1 MALINCSECGH
12 EISDKALRCPNC
24 GCPIERVETIQE
36 AIEVKE
42 PKKSKTWILGIFAFL
57 LCIIGVGCYFY
68 FINSSHEDGNI
79 GLENDFAQKIKGKYT
94 IVVWNDNF
102 GEFYNTEGGRLCS
115 FELSDGR
122 KEPMTLRLSQSLN
135 ILGKSTD
142 RLYLS
147 SNRLFADY
155 SDYLNFNS
163 SYNPNKELGVAVEC
177 SNEDDATFYVVKIG
191 KGQIEEKHITLHQVK
206 AKAGTDYVLLYY
218 NDEYGTLYD
227 RNGKRICGVSRGY
240 SSAGDLHVKFTKT
253 ISFYNSTT
261 NELLIKDNYV
271 YLSSSDLIHD
281 KYRKEGEPTT
291 RKASSKTV
299 DENDAVIYEFSKIDA
314 DTELQ
319 KEQQKDMQQKEE
331 KLRESKAI
339 VGTYFFNPCRNEYAT
354 TDIFGSSILVGYTKW
369 SEYLVVMD
377 DLRVTLLK
385 PNRRNFVGTVTDI
398 NDGIFVIST
407 YSSDNARIGAWTP
420 IYQNGREIG
429 RLGDKGYGF
438 PKDVVIDTKT
448 KRIYNGIENYKNKD
462 ISDVE
467 YIMYEDFSS
476 EIKDANNSEY
486 KQEYLNEEY
495 ERKYGI

>member
-42 PKKSKTWILGIFAFL
+42 PKKSKTWIWGIFAFL

-68 FINSSHEDGNI
+68 FNNYSHEEDNI

-122 KEPMTLRLSQSLN
+122 KEPMTLCLSQSLN

-177 SNEDDATFYVVKIG
+177 SNEDDATFYFVKIG

-206 AKAGTDYVLLYY
+206 PKAGTDYVLLYY

-271 YLSSSDLIHD
+271 YLSSSDLIDD

-291 RKASSKTV
+291 RKASSKIV
-299 DENDAVIYEFSKIDA
+299 DENDAVIYEFFKIDA
-314 DTELQ
+314 DTERA
-319 KEQQKDMQQKEE
+319 E
-331 KLRESKAI
+331 RERAEREAAEREAAERAERERAECEAANI
-339 VGTYFFNPCRNEYAT
+339 WTGA
-354 TDIFGSSILVGYTKW
+354 SSIEELEQKIEGTTW
-369 SEYLVVMD
+369 STDPVKGADGLIFKFVFSNGTLKKY
-377 DLRVTLLK
+377 VTRPSRGEWTDEPEIFTYK
-385 PNRRNFVGTVTDI
+385 IEKRR
-398 NDGIFVIST
+398 DGLGKMFAAICF
-407 YSSDNARIGAWTP
+407 GE
-420 IYQNGREIG
+420 G
-429 RLGDKGYGF
+429 LGDGNLSRMVQHIIFTGKNCTEPVWCMYDKPVAALNFG
-438 PKDVVIDTKT
+438 D
-448 KRIYNGIENYKNKD
+448 YKWD
-462 ISDVE
+462 DE
-467 YIMYEDFSS
+467 
-476 EIKDANNSEY
+476 
-486 KQEYLNEEY
+486 L
-495 ERKYGI
+495 